1 MKSAMMASDAGR
13 GVRPRPAGAIVA
25 VLCVV
30 GALAFAI
37 SGEPP
42 VGRLEGRVVDAQRDT
57 PVVGAQVV
65 VTPTETG
72 DAKLRIRY
80 ALSDDNG
87 RFTVTHIRTGAYEV
101 SASLD
106 TYSVEQA
113 SATVHEGRTTQVALR
128 LVAARPQLQL
138 AGPTRYFTT
147 REKLILPVRGYVDE
161 PRRVGRNA
169 INVRLYR
176 ARLSGL
182 LTNQKTAQALSNLGG
197 GWFLASALPEVL
209 LKPPA
214 SDPPRQVM
222 DRAFQI
228 TGTGAEGFYTQNLDL
243 GRQDLGLYLV
253 EARYADTTVS
263 TWFLVSDTAL
273 VIKSAPG
280 EALAYVADVQS
291 GAPVAESSVRLYR
304 EGKVLAQGRTD
315 AGGTARFTI
324 PRDSSEFFLVAVA
337 QRGADEAVVGR
348 TDYRFES
355 SGEFTLHAYTERP
368 IYRPGHRI
376 YYKVIARRNAPQ
388 GFGYSVPSGQ
398 TVNIEIRDPSGE
410 PILRA
415 ERRTNAYGSFAGH
428 VDLSPEAAT
437 GTYALVLSAGGSTA
451 THDIVV
457 AAYRKPEYSVSVS
470 PEKPRYIRGEP
481 VSMTVSAQ
489 YYFGAPVAGAKVTY
503 SVYRAQDWVSTYIAR
518 YDLDPEDLDWFRRSS
533 GDGRVVVEGETNLDE
548 SGKAV
553 ITFRADAPEESYGPQ
568 DQTFTAQVSVTDPS
582 GREVSGE
589 GVARVLAGD
598 FRLWVEADGYLVA
611 PGTPARVI
619 VTAEDHD
626 RKPVPDVTVEVET
639 TYERWNAAKREYTTE
654 TKGKQSVTTGP
665 DGKASVEVTVGEQ
678 GFGWFTA
685 RAKDSGKR
693 AIRGETFF
701 YAVGDGA
708 AELQVRSAELSLLTD
723 KRRYSAGDVARVLI
737 NTDRVGQTALL
748 TIEGDRIHKVMT
760 VPITRRTTVV
770 DVPVL
775 NEYGTQVFLSALY
788 VKEKRLATSEV
799 ALRVVNPDSELQ
811 VSIQSDRPRYGP
823 GERATYTVQI
833 RDARGRPQQAE
844 VSFGVVDESIYALLE
859 DDPKAARNT
868 FYPRRWNQ
876 VRTSYSFAL
885 AYLGDA
891 EKAESNIALRRRFLD
906 TAHWV
911 PAVQTDAQGKA
922 TVTVVLPDNLTTWR
936 ATAIAHTKET
946 KLGRTTHKIVATKD
960 FLVRVETPRL
970 LTQNDRSRILVLVH
984 NETDVPQQTG
994 VRLLATGLQVE
1005 GNHTQTLSLQPH
1017 KVGQAAWSVVAR
1029 EMGTAKIRATAWT
1042 SGGSSGRQYT
1052 DGVELSLPIR
1062 PHGRQEITTAAGE
1075 VSEGLSKTETFTLDR
1090 AAIPAATRM
1099 TLRITPS
1106 VTSSVVEGLEYLI
1119 GYPYGCVEQTMSRFL
1134 PTVMVQRALRASGIQ
1149 SQYVDTAAPKMV
1161 QDGLARLYRFQ
1172 LESGAWGWW
1181 EFDDDQPWMTAYVL
1195 YGLATARSL
1204 GYPVSDAVLERGRE
1218 AARTLAKPGSGT
1230 WGWTLD
1236 TQMFLLYAIALAG
1249 DPEPARAMLPG
1260 VNPKD
1265 LGPQGLAYMVL
1276 TEKLLGRN
1284 PRAAFTE
1291 LGRRAIRENGVTHW
1305 ESQEGSRWWSWDW
1318 NDRMATSTALRAIL
1332 AVNRKDRRVG
1342 SILRY
1347 MMLNRTGGYWS
1358 STRDTS
1364 WALAALADYLS
1375 AERGAAAVTGEI
1387 RVRLNGQVLQTHRLT
1402 PASATAP
1409 DIVVDVPAAALRPG
1423 KNELALERTG
1433 GTSRVFYSAQLRQ
1446 TIAMDEIPALV
1457 SSNIKIEREYLRVLP
1472 RRVGQDSWT
1481 TETVPAG
1488 NRLAQGDRVMVRLT
1502 ITAPRDLAYIL
1513 IEDPFPS
1520 GFEVTERGS
1529 AEMDEWLYWWASTDV
1544 RDDRIAFFIRS
1555 LERGTHVIEYNLR
1568 AQTPGTFNALPAALQ
1583 GMYTPQTRGESA
1595 GTRVVIK

>member
-1 MKSAMMASDAGR
+1 MTSTMMTPSRSGR
-13 GVRPRPAGAIVA
+13 GLRPRTAGAIVA

-30 GALAFAI
+30 GALAFAV

-57 PVVGAQVV
+57 PIASAQVV
-65 VTPTETG
+65 VTPTDTR
-72 DAKLRIRY
+72 DAQQRIRY
-80 ALSDDNG
+80 AVSDDTG
-87 RFTVTHIRTGAYEV
+87 RFTVTHIRTGAYEI

-113 SATVHEGRTTQVALR
+113 SATVHEGRTAQVALR

-147 REKLILPVRGYVDE
+147 REKLILPVRGYVDD
-161 PRRVGRNA
+161 RRVGRA
-169 INVRLYR
+169 TINVRVYR
-176 ARLSGL
+176 GRLSGL
-182 LTNQKTAQALSNLGG
+182 LTNHKTAQALSKLGG

-214 SDPPRQVM
+214 GDPPKLVM
-222 DRAFQI
+222 DRGFQI
-228 TGTGAEGFYTQNLDL
+228 TGTGTEGFYTQNIDL

-280 EALAYVADVQS
+280 EVLAYVADVQS
-291 GAPVAESSVRLYR
+291 GTPVAESPVRLYR
-304 EGKVLAQGRTD
+304 EGKILGEGRTD
-315 AGGTARFTI
+315 AGGTARFAI

-388 GFGYSVPSGQ
+388 GVGYSVPSGQ
-398 TVNIEIRDPSGE
+398 TVHIEIRDPKGE

-437 GTYALVLSAGGSTA
+437 GTYALVLTAGGSTA

-457 AAYRKPEYSVSVS
+457 AAYRKPEFSVTVS
-470 PEKPRYIRGEP
+470 PEKPRYTRGEP
-481 VSMTVSAQ
+481 VSMIVSAQ

-503 SVYRAQDWVSTYIAR
+503 AVYRAQDWVSTYIAR
-518 YDLDPEDLDWFRRSS
+518 YDLDPEELDRFRRSS
-533 GDGRVVVEGETNLDE
+533 GDGRVVIEGETQLDE

-568 DQTFTAQVSVTDPS
+568 DQTFTAQVAVTDPS
-582 GREVSGE
+582 GRETSGE
-589 GVARVLAGD
+589 GVAHVLAGD
-598 FRLWVEADGYLVA
+598 FRLWVETEGYLVA
-611 PGTPARVI
+611 PGTPTRVV

-626 RKPVPDVTVEVET
+626 KKPLAGVTVEVET
-639 TYERWNAAKREYTTE
+639 TYERWNAATRQYTSE
-654 TKGKQSVTTGP
+654 TKAKQTVTTGP
-665 DGKASVEVTVGEQ
+665 DGKASVEVTVAEQ
-678 GFGWFTA
+678 GFGWFIA
-685 RAKDSGKR
+685 RARDSKKR
-693 AIRGETFF
+693 AVRGETFF
-701 YAVGDGA
+701 YSVGDGA
-708 AELQVRSAELSLLTD
+708 ADLQVRSAELSLLTD
-723 KRRYSAGDVARVLI
+723 KRRYAAGDVARVLI

-748 TIEGDRIHKVMT
+748 TIEGAQIHKVMT

-770 DVPVL
+770 DIPIL
-775 NEYGTQVFLSALY
+775 KEYGTQVFLAALY

-799 ALRVVNPDSELQ
+799 ALRVVNPDAELQ

-844 VSFGVVDESIYALLE
+844 VSFGLVDESIYALLE
-859 DDPKAARNT
+859 DDPKAARNA

-885 AYLGDA
+885 TYLGDA

-906 TAHWV
+906 TAHWD
-911 PAVQTDAQGKA
+911 PALQTDAQGKA

-936 ATAIAHTKET
+936 ATAIAHTKDT
-946 KLGRTTHKIVATKD
+946 KLGRTIHKVVATKD

-984 NETDVPQQTG
+984 NETDVPQQAS

-1005 GNHTQTLSLQPH
+1005 GDQTQTLSLQPH
-1017 KVGQAAWSVVAR
+1017 KVGQAAWPVVAR

-1042 SGGSSGRQYT
+1042 SGRDGPRYT

-1062 PHGRQEITTAAGE
+1062 PHGRQEIATAAGE
-1075 VSEGLSKTETFTLDR
+1075 VTEGLSKTETFTLDR
-1090 AAIPAATRM
+1090 AAIPGATRM
-1099 TLRITPS
+1099 TLRVTPS

-1172 LESGAWGWW
+1172 HESGAWGWW

-1204 GYPVSDAVLERGRE
+1204 GYPVSDSVLERGRQ
-1218 AARTLAKPGSGT
+1218 AALALAKPASGT

-1236 TQMFLLYAIALAG
+1236 TQMFLLYAVALAG

-1276 TEKLLGRN
+1276 TEKLLGGN
-1284 PRAAFTE
+1284 PRAPFAE
-1291 LGRRAIRENGVTHW
+1291 LGRRAIIENEMIHW

-1318 NDRMATSTALRAIL
+1318 NDRMSTSTALRAIL
-1332 AVNRKDRRVG
+1332 AVNRKDPRVG
-1342 SILRY
+1342 NILRY

-1375 AERGAAAVTGEI
+1375 GERGAAAVTGEI
-1387 RVRLNGQVLQTHRLT
+1387 RVRLNGQVLQTYRLT

-1409 DIVVDVPAAALRPG
+1409 DIVLDVPATAMRPG
-1423 KNELALERTG
+1423 KNELALERVG

-1446 TIAMDEIPALV
+1446 TVAMDEIPALV
-1457 SSNIKIEREYLRVLP
+1457 SSNIKIEREYLRVRP

-1481 TETVPAG
+1481 VETVPSG

-1529 AEMDEWLYWWASTDV
+1529 AEMDEWSYWWTSTDV
-1544 RDDRIAFFIRS
+1544 RDDHIAFFIRS

-1568 AQTPGTFNALPAALQ
+1568 AQTPGTFNVLPAILQ
-1583 GMYTPQTRGESA
+1583 GMYAPQTRGESA
-1595 GTRVVIK
+1595 GARVVIK